1 MKNIIFFIIFLFLL
15 SACGNDSIITYKK
28 KSVLCPKILVSS
40 KHDIYIKSSESI
52 IDIDSIEY
60 KAEINNF
67 LFQKGCFLSPT
78 TSELNILFIINPI
91 DTKNENI
98 KLPFYLAII
107 DSKDEVVEIQYY
119 LTEGLF
125 SINSETKKL
134 EETELI
140 KKVDLNFPSDLANNK
155 IIIGF
160 MLDKNKKELLN

>member
-1 MKNIIFFIIFLFLL
+1 
-15 SACGNDSIITYKK
+15 
-28 KSVLCPKILVSS
+28 
-40 KHDIYIKSSESI
+40 
-52 IDIDSIEY
+52 
-60 KAEINNF
+60 
-67 LFQKGCFLSPT
+67 
-78 TSELNILFIINPI
+78 
-91 DTKNENI
+91 
-98 KLPFYLAII
+98 YLAII